1 MAEPAPEATVTTVDG
16 SMDGTQADVP
26 KPQATP
32 PEAAPPVAP
41 EQPAATPPAAKT
53 YTEAEHQAGITSAVQ
68 KRLAR
73 VKQPEPPREEAPKPA
88 PDPSPKPSTKADLG
102 LEVDSLRSE
111 LQFERAV
118 RGLDID
124 DDRRDV
130 LETLFRAEKPEHLR
144 EWAKEKMKV
153 MGWAKSDTSPAQSVS
168 KTETAPT
175 PDLKPPAGP
184 LASDNGAPSPQPT
197 FEQTGNP
204 ELLTKDSIARI
215 YSEKGVR
222 TGVIYIKDMAERWYK
237 GRRVLVE

>member
-1 MAEPAPEATVTTVDG
+1 
-16 SMDGTQADVP
+16 MDGTQAEVP
-26 KPQATP
+26 KPDT
-32 PEAAPPVAP
+32 
-41 EQPAATPPAAKT
+41 QPAAAEVTPTPKVEIPPAAKT
-53 YTEAEHQAGITSAVQ
+53 YTEAQHQAGINSAVQ

-73 VKQPEPPREEAPKPA
+73 ERQPEPPREEAPKPA
-88 PDPSPKPSTKADLG
+88 PDPSPKPSTKADLS
-102 LEVDSLRSE
+102 LEVESLRGD

-130 LETLFRAEKPEHLR
+130 LETLFKAEKPQHLR

-168 KTETAPT
+168 KTEAAPT
-175 PDLKPPAGP
+175 SDPTPPAGP
-184 LASDNGAPSPQPT
+184 PASDNGAPSPQPT

-222 TGVIYIKDMAERWYK
+222 NGMIHIKDMAERWYK
-237 GRRVLVE
+237 GKRVTVD